1 MDKSSGGGVA
11 AIGRE
16 QLILSGTQLGTGDVE
31 KGLGRRKD
39 SGYI

>member
-1 MDKSSGGGVA
+1 MGGVA

-16 QLILSGTQLGTGDVE
+16 QLYVRYTARTEQVMS